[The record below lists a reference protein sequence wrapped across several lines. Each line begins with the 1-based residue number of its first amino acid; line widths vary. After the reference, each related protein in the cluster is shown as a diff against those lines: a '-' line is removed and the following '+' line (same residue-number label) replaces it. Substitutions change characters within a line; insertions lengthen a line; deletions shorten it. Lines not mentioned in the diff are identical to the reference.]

1 MIRKLFTDHCH
12 AAGET
17 YFEHLGFTIKTSA
30 TLLFSGFAIFI
41 HGLLPFLFTTT
52 ASANIKRLYA
62 TIVAR
67 AAKAPDTNVAALH
80 KKAA

>member
-1 MIRKLFTDHCH
+1 MIRKLFIDHCH

-30 TLLFSGFAIFI
+30 TLLFSGFALFI
-41 HGLLPFLFTTT
+41 HGIFPFLFTTT
-52 ASANIKRLYA
+52 ASTNIRQLNA

-67 AAKAPDTNVAALH
+67 AAKAPDNVAPLH

>member
-1 MIRKLFTDHCH
+1 MIRKLFIEHCH
-12 AAGET
+12 EAGET

-30 TLLFSGFAIFI
+30 TLLFSGFALFI

-52 ASANIKRLYA
+52 ASANIKKLNA
-62 TIVAR
+62 TITAR
-67 AAKAPDTNVAALH
+67 AAKTPEANVTTLH